1 MDFFLTTLQSRLKSL
16 DEKKKFQPL
25 RIGEKGTDN
34 RGAIRLKEN
43 PQKKNKIKKEEED
56 SKEKGRGRTEEE
68 EFDFARLALRVGA
81 QLLVDLLGAFHG
93 LLVQRRAHRA
103 AHCDSAAHPNALV
116 PKEKNLEHPAQTDR
130 QTDRN
135 GFKWIEL
142 GKNSVNRPFKHGS
155 PKQPGKAANHSRKT
169 TKKNDQRRKP
179 GSEIATQTNVELK
192 QTQEIEPLRA
202 FNPEIRPFKYDKNQ
216 EMRNSTSAYLVC
228 LHRVILACSPRPA
241 TALDQTGSEEESPNR
256 LEICANINY
265 AVNTTSSQ
273 PEMVLTGKY
282 GSAQ

>member
-1 MDFFLTTLQSRLKSL
+1 MTSRDWRSESARSSLSIFLERSTASLSSVVLTAQPIAIPPLTQTRSFQKRKTWNTL
-16 DEKKKFQPL
+16 
-25 RIGEKGTDN
+25 
-34 RGAIRLKEN
+34 
-43 PQKKNKIKKEEED
+43 
-56 SKEKGRGRTEEE
+56 
-68 EFDFARLALRVGA
+68 
-81 QLLVDLLGAFHG
+81 
-93 LLVQRRAHRA
+93 HR
-103 AHCDSAAHPNALV
+103 
-116 PKEKNLEHPAQTDR
+116 QTDR